1 MGSVDRDDN
10 RIFEANFTNDGA
22 KKLGEIVKEK
32 LKEFMGEYSDD
43 TFVVRFWIEYSV
55 DRLLQ
60 CC

>member
-10 RIFEANFTNDGA
+10 RIFEANFSTDGA

-55 DRLLQ
+55 DRLL
-60 CC
+60 

>member
-10 RIFEANFTNDGA
+10 RIFEANFSTDGS

-55 DRLLQ
+55 DRLL
-60 CC
+60 